1 MSRHIQRHTER
12 KHEEAVAVGG
22 REENIKGESMHRKKP
37 KT

>member
-12 KHEEAVAVGG
+12 KHEEAAVGG